1 MPPKATRTD
10 SYIAI
15 TFKIYALMKKVLI
28 LLLAGAALLPAC
40 KNKEAEQE
48 AEHQAQVAA
57 ATREELADAV
67 ADRDQLLTLVNEIS
81 SDMSQIKQLENILTV
96 SGGNETPGQREQIR
110 ADIAAIQQT
119 LQQRRERLDELEQR
133 LNSSNLNNRN
143 LQTTVATLRQQIDG
157 QTQEIAQLRANL
169 DEARTQ
175 IGELDNTVDS
185 LHQTVT
191 LVTAELD
198 STSIAATQL
207 SNDLN
212 TCYYAIGTK
221 NELKENRIIETGFLR
236 RTKIMEG
243 DFNAGFFTR
252 ADKRTLPSIDLNS
265 NEAKVLTNQPE
276 DSYTI
281 DNVNGHKVLRI
292 TNPAKF
298 WSLSNYL
305 VVQID

>member
-1 MPPKATRTD
+1 
-10 SYIAI
+10 
-15 TFKIYALMKKVLI
+15 MKKVLI

-48 AEHQAQVAA
+48 AERQAAVAA

-81 SDMSQIKQLENILTV
+81 SDMNQIKQLENILTV
-96 SGGNETPGQREQIR
+96 NGGSETPGQREQIR
-110 ADIAAIQQT
+110 SDIAAIQQT
-119 LQQRRERLDELEQR
+119 LQQRRERLDELERR

-157 QTQEIAQLRANL
+157 QTQEIAQLRTNL

-185 LHQTVT
+185 LHQTVA

-198 STSIAATQL
+198 STSVAATQL

-221 NELKENRIIETGFLR
+221 DELKENRIIETGFLR

-265 NEAKVLTNQPE
+265 NEAKVLTNQPA
-276 DSYTI
+276 DSYSI
-281 DNVNGHKVLRI
+281 VDVDGHKVLRI

>member
-1 MPPKATRTD
+1 
-10 SYIAI
+10 
-15 TFKIYALMKKVLI
+15 MKKVFI

-48 AEHQAQVAA
+48 AEHQAAVAA

-81 SDMSQIKQLENILTV
+81 SDMNQIKQLENILTV
-96 SGGNETPGQREQIR
+96 NGGNETPGQREQIR
-110 ADIAAIQQT
+110 SDIAAIQQA
-119 LQQRRERLDELEQR
+119 LQQRRERLDELESR
-133 LNSSNLNNRN
+133 LNSSNLSNRN

-157 QTQEIAQLRANL
+157 QTQEIAQLRSNL

-175 IGELDNTVDS
+175 IGQLDSAVDS

-198 STSIAATQL
+198 STNVAATQL

-221 NELKENRIIETGFLR
+221 DELKENHIIETGFLR

-243 DFNAGFFTR
+243 EFNANFFTR

-265 NEAKVLTNQPE
+265 HDARVLTNQPA
-276 DSYTI
+276 DSYSI
-281 DNVNGHKVLRI
+281 VDVDGHKVLRI

>member
-1 MPPKATRTD
+1 
-10 SYIAI
+10 
-15 TFKIYALMKKVLI
+15 MKKVFI

-48 AEHQAQVAA
+48 AEHQAAVAA

-81 SDMSQIKQLENILTV
+81 SDMNQIKQLENILTV
-96 SGGNETPGQREQIR
+96 NGGNETPGQREQIR
-110 ADIAAIQQT
+110 SDIAAIQQA
-119 LQQRRERLDELEQR
+119 LQERRERLDELESR
-133 LNSSNLNNRN
+133 LNSSNLSNRN

-157 QTQEIAQLRANL
+157 QTQEIAQLRSNL

-175 IGELDNTVDS
+175 IGQLDSAVDS

-221 NELKENRIIETGFLR
+221 DELKENNIIETGFLR

-243 DFNAGFFTR
+243 EFNANFFTR

-265 NEAKVLTNQPE
+265 HDARVLTNQPA
-276 DSYTI
+276 DSYAI
-281 DNVNGHKVLRI
+281 VDVDGHKVLRI

>member
-1 MPPKATRTD
+1 
-10 SYIAI
+10 
-15 TFKIYALMKKVLI
+15 MKKVFI
-28 LLLAGAALLPAC
+28 LMMACAALLPAC
-40 KNKEAEQE
+40 KNREAQQE
-48 AEHQAQVAA
+48 AEHQAAVAA
-57 ATREELADAV
+57 ATREELAEAV
-67 ADRDQLLTLVNEIS
+67 ADRDQLLTLVNEITA
-81 SDMSQIKQLENILTV
+81 DMNQIKQLENILTV
-96 SGGNETPGQREQIR
+96 NGGTETPGQRDQIR
-110 ADIAAIQQT
+110 SDIAAIQQT
-119 LQQRRERLDELEQR
+119 LQQRRERLNELEQR

-143 LQTTVATLRQQIDG
+143 LQTTVTSLRQQIDT
-157 QTQEIAQLRANL
+157 QTAEITQLRTNL

-175 IGELDNTVDS
+175 IGVLDSTVDS
-185 LHQTVT
+185 LHQTVN

-198 STSIAATQL
+198 STSSAATQL

-221 NELKENRIIETGFLR
+221 DELKENRIIETGFLR

-243 DFNAGFFTR
+243 DFNPGFFTR

-265 NEAKVLTNQPE
+265 DEARVLTNQPA

-281 DNVNGHKVLRI
+281 ADVNGHKVLRI

-305 VVQID
+305 VIQID